1 MRRGQLG
8 SGAPRVGGESP
19 GVGPPH
25 KGVSMGQG
33 PGRAV
38 VSAMGGKDFSDCGSN
53 TSTWL
58 WQPTPLLCLWNGRL
72 LGAQKSGR
80 RGAGQ
85 RGEAL
90 RHQRSWST
98 LPW

>member
-38 VSAMGGKDFSDCGSN
+38 VSAMGGRTFLTVGVIPVLGFGN
-53 TSTWL
+53 L
-58 WQPTPLLCLWNGRL
+58 LLCFVCGTEDFWGPRNQAGV
-72 LGAQKSGR
+72 GQD
-80 RGAGQ
+80 RGV
-85 RGEAL
+85 
-90 RHQRSWST
+90 RH
-98 LPW
+98 